1 MAKKKAGRGDFNMS
15 QAIRDELQAN
25 PEISLKDCLA
35 AIQSKHPGLS
45 VNPNSFGVAFSNQR
59 AKLGLKKRRG
69 GKTVRRRKPGAVR
82 TAVATQAAKPV
93 NLDVLQAARRYV
105 AVVGDA
111 ETAIAAVRQLQTLQI
126 G

>member
-25 PEISLKDCLA
+25 SEISLKDCLA
-35 AIQSKHPGLS
+35 AIQAKHPGLD
-45 VNPNSFGVAFSNQR
+45 VNSNSFGVAFSNQR

-69 GKTVRRRKPGAVR
+69 GKTVRRRKPGAG
-82 TAVATQAAKPV
+82 AAAAPSQVARPV

-105 AVVGDA
+105 AAVGDA